1 MWLSDLAWRGIARM
15 ATRPAVTAW
24 LVRRA
29 QRTPYT
35 HITGADGSL
44 YMGRWWLFNPYP
56 GSSSDPDHR
65 RAWRKLMPSVRVH
78 HIMRP
83 DNDRDLHDH
92 PWNARTII
100 LRGGYREERPMARV
114 STEDLLRYGSDVHQ
128 VGEQNRVVLTRQAG
142 YTGRLLF
149 GQYHRISEVSAG
161 GVWTVFITWR
171 KRGTWGFEV
180 DGKKV
185 PWRTYLGL
193 DQEGGAP

>member
-1 MWLSDLAWRGIARM
+1 MWLSDLAWRGLARV
-15 ATRPAVTAW
+15 ASRRPVADW
-24 LVRRA
+24 LVRHA

-35 HITGADGSL
+35 HITGPDGSL
-44 YMGRWWLFNPYP
+44 YMGRWWLFNAYP
-56 GSSSDPDHR
+56 GSSSDPDTR
-65 RAWRKLMPSVRVH
+65 SAWRKLLPSVRVH

-100 LRGGYREERPMARV
+100 LRRWYREERPLAKV
-114 STEDLLRYGSDVHQ
+114 SIDDLLRHCRSDV
-128 VGEQNRVVLTRQAG
+128 VVAGQARAVLDRTAG

-149 GQYHRISEVSAG
+149 GEYHRISEVAEG
-161 GVWTVFITWR
+161 GVWTLFITWR
-171 KRGTWGFEV
+171 KRGTWGFMV

-193 DQEGGAP
+193 DEEGAQP